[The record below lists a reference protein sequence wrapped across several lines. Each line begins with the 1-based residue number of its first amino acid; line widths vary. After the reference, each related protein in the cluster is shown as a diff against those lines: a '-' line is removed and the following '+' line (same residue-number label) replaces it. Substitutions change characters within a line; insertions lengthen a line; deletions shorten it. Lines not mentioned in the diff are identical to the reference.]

1 MARLQVCVVGGCGY
15 LGQRLVQR
23 LVAYDCNVVVLDVAE
38 LPEILDANPHVRH
51 VRGDIRQFDAVFSA
65 FQGVQLER
73 EGERRGGRAG
83 SRQDRDKK
91 RQGRKTG
98 RTGQVRVRL
107 REAMVRNKAHA
118 AASLSHTCTH
128 MHTRALTN
136 LVQVVRLCFT
146 LLLSWTCLLPPRTWW
161 ARSTWMGPPMS
172 SRLLRPR
179 RASPLSSTPRALQL
193 ELFST
198 EWQQGGGGG
207 GR

>member
-73 EGERRGGRAG
+73 EGERREGRAE

-118 AASLSHTCTH
+118 AASLSHTHAHTCTH
-128 MHTRALTN
+128 APSPIWC
-136 LVQVVRLCFT
+136 RL
-146 LLLSWTCLLPPRTWW
+146 
-161 ARSTWMGPPMS
+161 
-172 SRLLRPR
+172 
-179 RASPLSSTPRALQL
+179 
-193 ELFST
+193 
-198 EWQQGGGGG
+198 
-207 GR
+207 